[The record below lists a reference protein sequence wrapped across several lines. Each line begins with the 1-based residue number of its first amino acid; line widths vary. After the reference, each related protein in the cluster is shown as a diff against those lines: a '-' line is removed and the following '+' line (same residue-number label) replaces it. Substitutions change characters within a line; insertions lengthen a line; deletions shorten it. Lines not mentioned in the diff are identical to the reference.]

1 MARLHNDAPVELRG
15 LKGACIAGVGNPL
28 AFSGVIESGKM
39 SELISPA
46 RGNSSSQIL
55 LEITEKEKWCFSPE
69 LFTHEE
75 QRRGRRKQEDL
86 RRRAYS
92 TAIRNLNDPLAE
104 CPVSDLVMILKE
116 RDKCSRRQAL
126 GGFTARFAI
135 PVEGNLALVRES
147 VGKTTAQLIDWTL
160 RIVRIITVP
169 FTSDQHVQRVVDVVV
184 PLGGVRLR
192 LAALGPLKVTRL
204 VVVVFQDKVDVAIR
218 LDGAADG
225 IGQFCEDVGC
235 GVVDDRVNRVQT
247 QSVELVFGQPVE
259 RVVDEEVPHDF
270 AVGAIEVEAVS
281 PGSRVP
287 ISKELW
293 RVRPEIISFRAK
305 VVVDNIQQN
314 HQSAVMGTLNQLF
327 EIFGSAVSA
336 IRSEGEDAV
345 VTPVALAGKVGD
357 WHQLHG
363 SDSQIRK
370 IVEPLAHGGE
380 RPGRGEG
387 SHVQFIENSLFPP
400 AAVPV
405 AIMPVEGPG
414 VDNFAGST
422 HVPSLKPGGWVGDF
436 LPSIDPEMVFSPRL
450 GRIGG

>member
-15 LKGACIAGVGNPL
+15 LKGSGIAGVGNPL

-46 RGNSSSQIL
+46 RGNSGSQIL
-55 LEITEKEKWCFSPE
+55 LEITEKEKRCFSPE

-75 QRRGRRKQEDL
+75 QRWRRREQED
-86 RRRAYS
+86 RRRRSYR

-116 RDKCSRRQAL
+116 GDKCSRRQAL
-126 GGFTARFAI
+126 GGFTTRFAI

-147 VGKTTAQLIDWTL
+147 VGKATAQLIDGTL
-160 RIVRIITVP
+160 RVVRIITVP
-169 FTSDQHVQRVVDVVV
+169 STSDQHVQRVVEVVV

-192 LAALGPLKVTRL
+192 LAALGTLKVTRL
-204 VVVVFQDKVDVAIR
+204 VVVVFQDEVDVAIR
-218 LDGAADG
+218 PDGTPDG
-225 IGQFCEDVGC
+225 LGQFCEDVGR

-247 QSVELVFGQPVE
+247 QSVEMVFGQPVE
-259 RVVDEEVPHDF
+259 RVVDEEVPHDLT
-270 AVGAIEVEAVS
+270 VEAIEVDAVP

-287 ISKELW
+287 IGKELW

-314 HQSAVMGTLNQLF
+314 HESGVMATLNQLF
-327 EIFGSAVSA
+327 EIFGSAVGA
-336 IRSEGEDAV
+336 IGSEGEDAV
-345 VTPVALAGKVGD
+345 VTPVALAGKVGNR
-357 WHQLHG
+357 HQLHG
-363 SDSQIRK
+363 SVSQIRE

-387 SHVQFIENSLFPP
+387 SDVQFIENRLFPP
-400 AAVPV
+400 AA
-405 AIMPVEGPG
+405 
-414 VDNFAGST
+414 T
-422 HVPSLKPGGWVGDF
+422 HV
-436 LPSIDPEMVFSPRL
+436 E
-450 GRIGG
+450 